1 MEGVCGRNI
10 EGVKMNYLLNDIE
23 ISIETLHRLMK
34 GRKKNKESFRTVL
47 EELWQQHNF
56 LTRKEK
62 NDTRRNR

>member
-1 MEGVCGRNI
+1 
-10 EGVKMNYLLNDIE
+10 MNYLLNDIE
-23 ISIETLHRLMK
+23 TSIETLHRLMK